1 MEVKNHI
8 QEKKEV
14 LLLKNNMGIR
24 NFGIGLGLSPYKEEE
39 TTTNETKDGKKDDK
53 KEKKVKEY
61 GGGAKQPDKG
71 WVKAL
76 KAGVTMLSHGL
87 ASVYGGTAHTPK
99 INWGKRKKE
108 KEVLDDGEDVLTN
121 IENKTNINK
130 DTEKPEMNFA
140 SQAEG
145 NEFRAWVNKNYPE
158 EAKKIGKTGLDP
170 EGSHTNSY
178 IKKAWELYG
187 KEFNDTKSPAKMMS
201 PLNKRGKR
209 GTATKGK
216 STATRKRRGGF
227 TKGGKKPGD
236 RNMGQYN
243 VQTRFSPRAAQ
254 PIKGG
259 VTSSGGGG
267 GGAPYSYDK
276 MGNMVFSPVINNIIG
291 GDGGKQKQKQEQ
303 EMDMN
308 YEWVPPEYG
317 TRTIKGSLPTY
328 REAWDKNNKNVQ
340 SKYKTF
346 EDFKAAAI
354 AWNKKHGGG
363 STSRTETYKIKDG
376 YYRPIGGT
384 MKQSQYQEQS

>member
-1 MEVKNHI
+1 
-8 QEKKEV
+8 
-14 LLLKNNMGIR
+14 MGIR
-24 NFGIGLGLSPYKEEE
+24 NFGIGLGLSPYKQEEE
-39 TTTNETKDGKKDDK
+39 EKKNDDK
-53 KEKKVKEY
+53 PKKEVKEY
-61 GGGAKQPDKG
+61 GGNAKQPDKG

-108 KEVLDDGEDVLTN
+108 KEALPDTEDLLKN
-121 IENKTNINK
+121 IENKTDIDKN
-130 DTEKPEMNFA
+130 TEKPEMNFA

-145 NEFRAWVNKNYPE
+145 NEFRAWVNKTYPE
-158 EAKKIGKTGLDP
+158 YAKKEDLDP
-170 EGSHTNSY
+170 SGSHTNSY
-178 IKKAWELYG
+178 IRKAWEQYG

-227 TKGGKKPGD
+227 TKGGKKAGD

-267 GGAPYSYDK
+267 GGAPYSFDK
-276 MGNMVFSPVINNIIG
+276 MGNMIFSPTINNIVG
-291 GDGGKQKQKQEQ
+291 GNGKQLQKQEQ

-317 TRTIKGSLPTY
+317 TRTITGKLPTY

-363 STSRTETYKIKDG
+363 STSKTETYKIKDG

>member
-24 NFGIGLGLSPYKEEE
+24 NFGIGLGLSPYKQEEE
-39 TTTNETKDGKKDDK
+39 DKKKDDK
-53 KEKKVKEY
+53 PKKEVKEY
-61 GGGAKQPDKG
+61 GGSAKQPDKG

-108 KEVLDDGEDVLTN
+108 KEALPDGEDLMTN
-121 IENKTNINK
+121 IENKTDIDKGK
-130 DTEKPEMNFA
+130 DNTEMNFA

-145 NEFRAWVNKNYPE
+145 NEFRAWVNKTYPK
-158 EAKKIGKTGLDP
+158 EAREMDLDP
-170 EGSHTNSY
+170 AGSHTNSY
-178 IKKAWELYG
+178 IKEAWKRFG
-187 KEFNDTKSPAKMMS
+187 KEFNETKSPATMKS
-201 PLNKRGKR
+201 PLNKGKRGQR
-209 GTATKGK
+209 GTATRGK

-227 TKGGKKPGD
+227 TKGGKKAGD

-276 MGNMVFSPVINNIIG
+276 MGNMVFSPTINNIIG
-291 GDGGKQKQKQEQ
+291 DKSEAKADANVNVQT
-303 EMDMN
+303 DPN
-308 YEWVPPEYG
+308 YMWVPPEYG
-317 TRTIKGSLPTY
+317 TRTITKKLPTY
-328 REAWDKNNKNVQ
+328 RESWDKNMKNVQ

-346 EDFKAAAI
+346 EEYKAAAI

-363 STSRTETYKIKDG
+363 SKTSTETYLIKPG
-376 YYRPIGGT
+376 YYVQTGSGT
-384 MKQSQYQEQS
+384 NISASASATAKS

>member
-1 MEVKNHI
+1 
-8 QEKKEV
+8 
-14 LLLKNNMGIR
+14 MGIR
-24 NFGIGLGLSPYKEEE
+24 NFGVGLGLSPYKEEE
-39 TTTNETKDGKKDDK
+39 TTTNQPKDDKKDDK

-61 GGGAKQPDKG
+61 GGDAKKPDKG

-108 KEVLDDGEDVLTN
+108 KDVVPPGDDVLTN
-121 IENKTNINK
+121 IENKTDIDK
-130 DTEKPEMNFA
+130 DTEKPEMSFG

-145 NEFRAWVNKNYPE
+145 NEFRAWVNKTYPDY
-158 EAKKIGKTGLDP
+158 AKKEDLDP
-170 EGSHTNSY
+170 AGSHTNSY
-178 IKKAWELYG
+178 IRKAWEQYG
-187 KEFNDTKSPAKMMS
+187 KEFNETKSPAKMMS
-201 PLNKRGKR
+201 PLNKGKRGQR

-216 STATRKRRGGF
+216 STSTKKRRGGF
-227 TKGGKKPGD
+227 TKGGKGG
-236 RNMGQYN
+236 RNMGNYN

-267 GGAPYSYDK
+267 GAPYSYDK
-276 MGNMVFSPVINNIIG
+276 MGNMIFSPVINNIIG
-291 GDGGKQKQKQEQ
+291 GDDGKQTQTQTQ
-303 EMDMN
+303 TQDLN

-317 TRTIKGSLPTY
+317 TRTITGNLPTY
-328 REAWDKNNKNVQ
+328 RQAWDKNNKNVQ

-346 EDFKAAAI
+346 EDFKTAAI

-363 STSRTETYKIKDG
+363 STSRSETYKIKDG

-384 MKQSQYQEQS
+384 STQTQTQTQTQ

>member
-1 MEVKNHI
+1 
-8 QEKKEV
+8 
-14 LLLKNNMGIR
+14 MGIR

-39 TTTNETKDGKKDDK
+39 TTTTNEPKDDKKDDK
-53 KEKKVKEY
+53 KEKKTKEY
-61 GGGAKQPDKG
+61 GGDARKPDKG

-121 IENKTNINK
+121 IENKTDIDK
-130 DTEKPEMNFA
+130 DKNTEKPEMNFA

-145 NEFRAWVNKNYPE
+145 NEFRAWVNKTYPE
-158 EAKKIGKTGLDP
+158 YAKEIDLDP
-170 EGSHTNSY
+170 AGSHTNSY
-178 IKKAWELYG
+178 IKKAWEQYG
-187 KEFNDTKSPAKMMS
+187 KEFNETKSPAKMLS
-201 PLNKRGKR
+201 PLNKGKRGQR

-227 TKGGKKPGD
+227 TKGGKGG
-236 RNMGQYN
+236 RNMGNYN

-267 GGAPYSYDK
+267 GGAPYSFDK
-276 MGNMVFSPVINNIIG
+276 MGNMVFSPTINNIIG
-291 GDGGKQKQKQEQ
+291 DKSEAKADANVNVQT
-303 EMDMN
+303 DPN
-308 YEWVPPEYG
+308 YMWVPPEYG
-317 TRTIKGSLPTY
+317 TRTTTKKLPTY
-328 REAWDKNNKNVQ
+328 RESWDKNMKNVQ

-346 EDFKAAAI
+346 EDYKAAAI

-363 STSRTETYKIKDG
+363 SKTSTETYLIKPG
-376 YYRPIGGT
+376 YYVQTGSGT
-384 MKQSQYQEQS
+384 NVNVSASASAKS